1 MLGYSKNHWGCS
13 KNTQRRFSSLIS
25 PFSVLACGLLLSCA
39 CVNQVNNVVQQFN
52 KAPQI
57 DAFTKA
63 VKVCLPLAY
72 ASNVAM
78 DAVNEVVTPGV
89 SVSRTPP
96 DSFPCNAVIRIAVDN
111 AHPLPVGSDTVN
123 GSMTVIGFWSD
134 SNTALASVF
143 FTKTNLNDGTF
154 TLQDVAFVPVT
165 RDTSGTMVVF
175 ASEDVNA
182 DSSLT
187 VNTKI
192 TDSLI
197 TVKFSEIPLTLPT
210 DSSVAVNQ
218 KAWIAIAKR
227 PAGAGLGGEIYTMYG
242 ASQYLGVSPST
253 TEMIQAVMIAVTMTP
268 LSCRRNPW
276 GGYAMVRDLRIQ
288 GSDNN
293 SSVDLGTVVLTFGAA
308 CTGTVKIPIA
318 TGEYLG
324 RIGSNVALNLD
335 R

>member
-1 MLGYSKNHWGCS
+1 MVGYSKNHCGRS
-13 KNTQRRFSSLIS
+13 KNTQRKFSSLIS
-25 PFSVLACGLLLSCA
+25 PFSILVCGLLLSCA

-72 ASNVAM
+72 AGNIAM
-78 DAVNEVVTPGV
+78 DAVNGVVTSGV
-89 SVSRTPP
+89 SVARTPP
-96 DSFPCNAVIRIAVDN
+96 DSFPCNAIIRISVDHT
-111 AHPLPVGSDTVN
+111 HPLPVGSDTVN
-123 GSMTVIGFWSD
+123 GAMTVVGFWSD

-154 TLQDVAFVPVT
+154 TLKDVAFVPMT

-192 TDSLI
+192 TDSLV
-197 TVKFSEIPLTLPT
+197 TVKFSGIPLTPPT
-210 DSSVAVNQ
+210 DSSLAVNQ
-218 KAWIAIAKR
+218 KAWIAVAKR
-227 PAGAGLGGEIYTMYG
+227 PTGTNLGGETYTMYG
-242 ASQYLGVSPST
+242 ASQYLGVSSST
-253 TEMIQAVMIAVTMTP
+253 TEMVQAVMIAVIMTP
-268 LSCRRNPW
+268 SSCRRNPW

-293 SSVDLGTVVLTFGAA
+293 SSINLGTVLLTFDVA
-308 CTGTVKIPIA
+308 CTGTAKIPVA
-318 TGEYLG
+318 TGNYLA
-324 RIGSNVALNLD
+324 RTGSTVPLNLD